1 MLDQETLQPVVVAMI
16 VYLALAKMLPE
27 LLKKPTGILFID
39 ELNMMLISQKGMLGS
54 GALLT
59 GLVVFI
65 TNYIQQEFA

>member
-1 MLDQETLQPVVVAMI
+1 
-16 VYLALAKMLPE
+16 
-27 LLKKPTGILFID
+27 
-39 ELNMMLISQKGMLGS
+39 MMLISQKGMLGS